1 MGTKNFIIIAKRGEC
16 SFVQKANYAQM
27 IGAKMLVIV
36 DNVNEDISNI
46 IMYFYYLGMKILNL
60 LIKFLFLQ

>member
-36 DNVNEDISNI
+36 DNVNEDINNI

>member
-36 DNVNEDISNI
+36 DNVNEDINNI

-60 LIKFLFLQ
+60 LIKFLFQQ